1 MKVSR
6 ILSTKRR
13 DIITIQPDKSI
24 REALAMLAEHNIG
37 VLVVVDEAGKL
48 VGILSER
55 DIVRRGAQ
63 DENLFGRSVSEVMTR
78 QVVTGVPQDD
88 IAQVMHT
95 MTERRFRHLPI
106 LKDDQLIGIISIGDI
121 VKVQRDEYMGEIDTL
136 ETQLMAEDA

>member
-13 DIITIQPDKSI
+13 DIITIQPNKLI
-24 REALAMLAEHNIG
+24 REAIGILAEYNIG
-37 VLVVVDEAGKL
+37 VLVVVDDAGDL

-55 DIVRRGAQ
+55 DVVRQAVKN
-63 DENLFGRSVSEVMTR
+63 EALFDLPVADVMTAE
-78 QVVTGVPQDD
+78 VVTGVPQDD

-106 LKDDQLIGIISIGDI
+106 LDEQDKLIGIVSMGD
-121 VKVQRDEYMGEIDTL
+121 VMKAQRDSYRGEIETL
-136 ETQLMAEDA
+136 ETQIMAE

>member
-13 DIITIQPDKSI
+13 EVITIQPDKLI
-24 REALAMLAEHNIG
+24 REALAVLAEHNIG
-37 VLVVVDEAGKL
+37 VLVIVDEAGKL

-63 DENLFGRSVSEVMTR
+63 DENLFERPVSEVMTR

-106 LKDDQLIGIISIGDI
+106 LRDDELIGIISIGDI
-121 VKVQRDEYMGEIDTL
+121 VKVQRDQYLGEIDTL
-136 ETQLMAEDA
+136 ETQLMAEDS

>member
-13 DIITIQPDKSI
+13 EIITIQPHKLI
-24 REALAMLAEHNIG
+24 REALAVLAEHNIG
-37 VLVVVDEAGKL
+37 VLVVVDETGKL

-55 DIVRRGAQ
+55 DIVRQGAQ
-63 DENLFGRSVSEVMTR
+63 DENLFERPVSEVMTR

-106 LKDDQLIGIISIGDI
+106 LKDGQLIGIISIGDI

-136 ETQLMAEDA
+136 ETQLMADDS

>member
-13 DIITIQPDKSI
+13 DIITIQPDKLI
-24 REALAMLAEHNIG
+24 REAIGILAEYNIG
-37 VLVVVDEAGKL
+37 VLVVVDDAGDL

-55 DIVRRGAQ
+55 DVVRQAVKN
-63 DENLFGRSVSEVMTR
+63 EALFDLPVADVMTAE
-78 QVVTGVPQDD
+78 VVTGVPQDD

-106 LKDDQLIGIISIGDI
+106 LDEQDKLIGIVSMGD
-121 VKVQRDEYMGEIDTL
+121 VMKAQRDSYRGEIETL
-136 ETQLMAEDA
+136 ETQIMAE